1 MCTFASICALFCC
14 GLDRKVPTNYILL
27 GVFTGAEAYT
37 VMFVCAKVR
46 SPIIVLEAALLTA
59 GIVIGLTVY
68 AMTSKRDFTTCG
80 AFLFMFSFAMLAF
93 SLICMIFG
101 F

>member
-1 MCTFASICALFCC
+1 
-14 GLDRKVPTNYILL
+14 
-27 GVFTGAEAYT
+27 
-37 VMFVCAKVR
+37 MFVAATVK
-46 SPIIVLEAALLTA
+46 SPIVVLEAALLTA
-59 GIVIGLTVY
+59 GIVIGLTIY

-93 SLICMIFG
+93 SMICIMFG